1 MEEMERERKKMREDM
16 QLEKC
21 EVKYT
26 GKLNSLM
33 YQFDVNQKN

>member
-1 MEEMERERKKMREDM
+1 MGEEIGRHLYV